1 MEESGTLA
9 PTSGIVTIM
18 INFLS
23 FFFFKVSEEEE
34 EKAQVR
40 TKHLL
45 NQYLVIRFAMFSGIF
60 AVFSFLFSYLLIR

>member
-1 MEESGTLA
+1 
-9 PTSGIVTIM
+9 M

-23 FFFFKVSEEEE
+23 FFFFFFKVSEEEE

-60 AVFSFLFSYLLIR
+60 AVFSILFSYLLIR

>member
-1 MEESGTLA
+1 
-9 PTSGIVTIM
+9 M

-60 AVFSFLFSYLLIR
+60 AVFSILFSYLLIR